1 VKGLLTEVL
10 MQDID
15 TLSHLQPSVPEVT
28 RKRSLMS
35 ARKED
40 WGTELASVFM
50 YMDALEIR
58 GVSWTVT
65 WTTQV
70 AVKHVPAM

>member
-1 VKGLLTEVL
+1 
-10 MQDID
+10 
-15 TLSHLQPSVPEVT
+15 
-28 RKRSLMS
+28 MS